1 MEAAVVDAPAPPTAR
16 ERILSCAY
24 DLFSQRG
31 IRDVG
36 TDEII
41 AVAGVAKATLYRHF
55 RSKDDLVVAFLER
68 REQLWT
74 YGLINARSQEMAD
87 EPEAQLLAIFD
98 VFDEWFRYS
107 DNFEGCSFIN
117 VLLEMGADHPAG
129 RASIAHLE
137 TIRNMVGELA
147 VQAGLRD
154 TEEFAQSWHL
164 LMKGSIIS
172 AIAGDLDAAKRAQA
186 MGRTLIEQHR

>member
-1 MEAAVVDAPAPPTAR
+1 MPTICSPSAESATSGRTRSSLSPASPRPR
-16 ERILSCAY
+16 C
-24 DLFSQRG
+24 
-31 IRDVG
+31 
-36 TDEII
+36 I
-41 AVAGVAKATLYRHF
+41 ATSA
-55 RSKDDLVVAFLER
+55 SKDDLVVAFLER

-74 YGLINARSQEMAD
+74 YGLINARSQELAD

-137 TIRNMVGELA
+137 NIRNMVRELA
-147 VQAGLRD
+147 VQAGLRH
-154 TEEFAQSWHL
+154 TEEFAQSWHI

-172 AIAGDLDAAKRAQA
+172 ATAGDLEAAKRAQA

>member
-1 MEAAVVDAPAPPTAR
+1 MEAAVVQAPAQPTAR

-24 DLFSQRG
+24 DLFSRRG

-74 YGLINARSQEMAD
+74 YGLINARSQELAD

-137 TIRNMVGELA
+137 NIRNMVRELA
-147 VQAGLRD
+147 VQAGLRH
-154 TEEFAQSWHL
+154 TEEFAQSWHI

-172 AIAGDLDAAKRAQA
+172 ATAGDLDAAKRAQA